1 MTTGKEIDEI
11 MKSALIEIA
20 VTEFLLITFIMY
32 FRQLLTIRVFR
43 YCAPLDWLRTDRN
56 GGEMK
61 HQMMIANVLGTDI

>member
-1 MTTGKEIDEI
+1 M
-11 MKSALIEIA
+11 MKSRLIETA
-20 VTEFLLITFIMY
+20 VTEFLLIAFAKY

-61 HQMMIANVLGTDI
+61 HQMMIGEFLVFAV